1 MSVQAIDNSNL
12 VGYCNDCGVKG
23 FTPKVDYTYD
33 AANKLVEVTDN
44 STIPSGDTFK
54 KTHVRVMDDFG
65 GEVRGTIDKISGGEG
80 YTEAPTVELIGG
92 GGEGATA
99 TATVSGGKVT
109 AVTVTEGGTG
119 YTEAP
124 EVVFIGGGGS
134 GAAATATVGSGAV
147 TAIALS
153 ASSSVDLDVS
163 SLDPSKGL
171 KISATVLSTGMLAA
185 DGNAVNIGAAGSL
198 GNWDAQKNA

>member
-12 VGYCNDCGVKG
+12 VGYCNDCGVNG
-23 FTPKVDYTYD
+23 FTPDVDYAYD
-33 AANKLVEVTDN
+33 AAEKVVEVTDD

-80 YTEAPTVELIGG
+80 YTSAPTVKLVGG
-92 GGEGATA
+92 GGTGATA
-99 TATVSGGKVT
+99 TATVAGGKVT
-109 AVTVTEGGTG
+109 GVTVTAGGSD

-124 EVVFIGGGGS
+124 EVVFEGGGGT
-134 GAAATATVGSGAV
+134 GAAATATLTDDAV
-147 TAIALS
+147 SAVALS
-153 ASSSVDLDVS
+153 ASSSIELDVS

-171 KISATVLSTGMLAA
+171 KIAATVLTTGMLAA
-185 DGNAVNIGAAGSL
+185 DGSAINIGAAGNL